1 MQNMDD
7 IDCSEMVAGAG
18 DKCSRGGSDP
28 DGIFILM
35 LKHEE
40 EKGRQKMT
48 LLPVD
53 VEYILVTGAGGK
65 SEDGR

>member
-1 MQNMDD
+1 MDD

-40 EKGRQKMT
+40 EEGRQKMT
-48 LLPVD
+48 LLP

>member
-1 MQNMDD
+1 MDD

-35 LKHEE
+35 LKHDE
-40 EKGRQKMT
+40 EKGRQ
-48 LLPVD
+48 
-53 VEYILVTGAGGK
+53 
-65 SEDGR
+65 